1 MDHGALPGAPSA
13 GTHREPA
20 VVAYGRS
27 PQAAYPAAIKQAYA
41 AARRITA
48 KSAKGSLRAS
58 HLAVP
63 GGPVSGHTTAALTLM
78 ARQPTALVIVDE
90 NDVPR
95 DESETCAREL
105 TQATTTPN
113 DRAAHAPPTAARGT

>member
-1 MDHGALPGAPSA
+1 M
-13 GTHREPA
+13 
-20 VVAYGRS
+20 VVAYDRS
-27 PQAAYPAAIKQAYA
+27 PQAPYAAAVKQAYA
-41 AARRITA
+41 TARRITA

-58 HLAVP
+58 RLAVP
-63 GGPVSGHTTAALTLM
+63 GGPVSGHTTAALTLV

-95 DESETCAREL
+95 DESETYAREL

-113 DRAAHAPPTAARGT
+113 DRAAHAPLAAVRGT